1 MDGNQH
7 DRKPR
12 KELVRAAEVEPTGP
26 PAAGDC
32 ERPRHTETDD
42 GGHVLVP
49 EHPEPTLT
57 PGLRGDEAEEA
68 SDERLD
74 RECVND
80 EDQAEEGGQEY
91 IRGAHPDDSGNEER
105 RADRP

>member
-12 KELVRAAEVEPTGP
+12 KELVRAAEVEPKGP

-49 EHPEPTLT
+49 AHPEPTLT
-57 PGLRGDEAEEA
+57 PSLCGDEAGEP
-68 SDERLD
+68 SDERSA
-74 RECVND
+74 RER
-80 EDQAEEGGQEY
+80 AAGEGDAGAGCQEQ
-91 IRGAHPDDSGNEER
+91 IRGAHPDDS
-105 RADRP
+105 